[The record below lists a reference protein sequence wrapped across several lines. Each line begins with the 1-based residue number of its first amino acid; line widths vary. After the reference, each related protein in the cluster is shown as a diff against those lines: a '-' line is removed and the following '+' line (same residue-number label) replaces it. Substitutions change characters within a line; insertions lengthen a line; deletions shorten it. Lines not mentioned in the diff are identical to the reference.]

1 MKEKIDTQLFYKTLD
16 SLFEKKEM
24 DKVEPYM
31 LATLEKAGQL
41 KDLEGVVSVC
51 NELGGFYRAMRRTD
65 EALWTYQKV
74 IDGLKNMGM
83 QGTSNYATAL
93 INLGNVYIARKEY
106 DTAYDIDC
114 QALKILDRVGEDT
127 YQMAALCNNMSAALR
142 ELGQIKD
149 AESMALQA
157 IQIIRQMPGC
167 ETELATSYTNLGQ
180 AQARRHAFF
189 DARKSFTHALQL
201 FENCN
206 GDRDIHYAAAVY
218 GLAEVDQAE
227 GDYAAAEQGYLRA
240 AGLIE
245 RDFGHTEDYQQ
256 IMEDLK
262 RMREKVKKNEGA

>member
-1 MKEKIDTQLFYKTLD
+1 
-16 SLFEKKEM
+16 
-24 DKVEPYM
+24 
-31 LATLEKAGQL
+31 
-41 KDLEGVVSVC
+41 
-51 NELGGFYRAMRRTD
+51 MRRTD

>member
-180 AQARRHAFF
+180 AQARRYAYF
-189 DARKSFTHALQL
+189 DARQSLTHALQL

-206 GDRDIHYAAAVY
+206 GNHDIHYAAAVY
-218 GLAEVDQAE
+218 GLAEMDQAE